1 MRYIFKQRLTG
12 VDGHT
17 TTMEYGVEIEVLF
30 VRPNVR
36 LGAGLHSDFM

>member
-1 MRYIFKQRLTG
+1 MDIP
-12 VDGHT
+12 
-17 TTMEYGVEIEVLF
+17 TMEYGVEIEVLF